1 MQLQTRI
8 RSAAAGFLSSKAF
21 ADLLRRIARGKRALT
36 GKPPTV
42 HYFHQVND
50 PYSHLAVQ
58 KLDALRQQYTLP
70 FIAHLVSESAD
81 AFKGSA
87 EHFAHWAQH
96 DASAIASGYATTLNI
111 VGTPTAE
118 QIHMA
123 NLRLGA
129 LIDNDTFAAEAT
141 AVGTELWEHSISLDA
156 VEAARTTETH
166 NALATGN
173 ALRKQLGHY
182 AGAMFYFD
190 GEWYWGVDRLHLL
203 ERRLIDEG
211 YASAKA
217 TPTVPPPR
225 ATNTAGFNAEQITL
239 EYFPSL
245 RSPYTAVGHQ
255 RVLALIERSGVSVKL
270 RPVMPMLM
278 RGVPAPPAKQ
288 RYIIT
293 DAAREGRFHGAPL
306 GRIVD
311 PFGDPVKAAFNL
323 YAGAEALHQ
332 GMDFVTA
339 YLSAAWQQGIDIATT
354 KGLQQVAH
362 NAGIDWQAMIDAAA
376 QTDWQ
381 TLLDENL
388 KALTH
393 ANLWGVPS
401 FRVSGGD
408 NPEPFAC
415 WGQDRI
421 WRVEE
426 EIAKRI
432 TE

>member
-8 RSAAAGFLSSKAF
+8 RSTAAGFLSSKQF
-21 ADLLRRIARGKRALT
+21 ADLLQRIARGKRVLS
-36 GKPPTV
+36 GKAPTV

-58 KLDALRQQYTLP
+58 KLDALRHQYTLP
-70 FIAHLVSESAD
+70 FITHLVSESAD

-87 EHFAHWAQH
+87 EHFAHWAQQ

-123 NLRLGA
+123 NLRLGTLVDA
-129 LIDNDTFAAEAT
+129 DTFAVEAK
-141 AVGTELWEHSISLDA
+141 AVGTELWEHSIHLDSA
-156 VEAARTTETH
+156 DTEHTTAAQ
-166 NALATGN
+166 NALETGN
-173 ALRKQLGHY
+173 ALRKKLGHY

-203 ERRLIDEG
+203 EQRLIDEG
-211 YASAKA
+211 YASANA
-217 TPTVPPPR
+217 TPIVPLPR
-225 ATNTAGFNAEQITL
+225 ATDTTDLNAQQITL

-245 RSPYTAVGHQ
+245 RSPYTAVGHK
-255 RVLALIERSGVSVKL
+255 RVLALIERSGVKVEL

-293 DAAREGRFHGAPL
+293 DAGREGRFYRSPL
-306 GRIVD
+306 GRVVD
-311 PFGDPVKAAFNL
+311 PFGEPVKAAFNL
-323 YAGAEALHQ
+323 YAGAEVLNQ
-332 GMDFVTA
+332 GMAFVTA

-362 NAGIDWQAMIDAAA
+362 NAEIDWQAMTEAA
-376 QTDWQ
+376 TRVDWQ
-381 TLLDENL
+381 ALLDDNL
-388 KALTH
+388 YALTH

-401 FRVSGGD
+401 FRVSGGN
-408 NPEPFAC
+408 NPESFAC

-426 EIAKRI
+426 EIASRI
-432 TE
+432 T